1 MLYAARRHNWQTEPT
16 PSRWMISQVTFDPV
30 LAGEPSW
37 SPDGRFLAYSSD
49 RNGNFDIWVKP
60 LGEGE
65 PVQVT
70 KSGAHDWQPD
80 WSPEGTRLAFR
91 SERDGGG
98 LFEPSVLER
107 GANAKCRLSLPTALV
122 TGRFTDFCS
131 TAHFSRSS
139 PIYLS
144 SIWSRWTGNRR
155 AKCCLVYWLTGQGNG
170 PNCARHGIRMVS
182 GLLCEQRLQMD

>member
-1 MLYAARRHNWQTEPT
+1 
-16 PSRWMISQVTFDPV
+16 MISQVTFDPV

-80 WSPEGTRLAFR
+80 SVARDTFGVSFGT
-91 SERDGGG
+91 
-98 LFEPSVLER
+98 
-107 GANAKCRLSLPTALV
+107 
-122 TGRFTDFCS
+122 
-131 TAHFSRSS
+131 
-139 PIYLS
+139 
-144 SIWSRWTGNRR
+144 
-155 AKCCLVYWLTGQGNG
+155 
-170 PNCARHGIRMVS
+170 
-182 GLLCEQRLQMD
+182 